1 MKTDLLEKIKTI
13 PESPG
18 VYIFK
23 DAMGR
28 ILYIGKARNLR
39 NRVKSYFTS
48 TERLDPR
55 RRNMVSKIKDIS
67 FTVTDTELEA
77 LALEAN
83 LIKQNR
89 PRYNIIL
96 RDDKNYPYLRLG
108 IKDNWPALEVVR
120 KVSRDGAMYFGPF
133 IPASSVW
140 ETLSFIR
147 KHFNIRPCRYS
158 LDRPMRPCVQ
168 YQMKRCPA
176 PCAGLIDREEY
187 MKSVKEVERFLKGER
202 RELLFELSKRMELL
216 SEELRFEEAVQVR
229 DRIKAIERSLQNQK
243 VVAPELGD
251 MDVVALYQ
259 EGRDTMFQVFFV
271 RNGILISAKDFF
283 VKNTEFIST
292 EEVMEDFLKFF
303 YAKDTIPPEKILLQY
318 RPVSTGELQ
327 DWLTIK
333 RGARVSII
341 LPDDEKKRE
350 LIDMALNNA
359 RLSLHTRRGKLTS
372 ELLET
377 MKERLGLKSLPRAIG
392 AFDVS
397 TVAGSHSVGAF
408 IWWEEGEFKKEH
420 YRHLR
425 IRTVE
430 GIDDYSMM
438 AEIVKRTIKN
448 LGDKIPDLIIIDGGR
463 AHLNTALKAAKEVP
477 GKGISEIDF
486 IGIAK
491 EPDRVV
497 LSDGRTISI
506 EDRRADSLLLRRI
519 RDEVHRFAISFHRKI
534 RTAGMRRS
542 RLDMIKGIGKK
553 RKLALLRAFG
563 SVDAIKK
570 ATVDEIASVDG
581 MNRRIAE
588 ELLKELKKGEVEV
601 A

>member
-1 MKTDLLEKIKTI
+1 MEKISTM
-13 PESPG
+13 PENPG
-18 VYIFK
+18 VYLFK
-23 DAMGR
+23 DSMGR

-39 NRVKSYFTS
+39 SRIRSYFIS
-48 TERLDPR
+48 IERLDPR
-55 RRNMVSKIKDIS
+55 RRNMVSKVKDIS

-83 LIKQNR
+83 LIKQYR

-96 RDDKNYPYLRLG
+96 RDDKNYPYLRLS

-120 KVSRDGAMYFGPF
+120 RVRRDGAMYFGPF

-147 KHFNIRPCRYS
+147 KHFKIRPCRYR

-202 RELLFELSKRMELL
+202 KELLFELRRRMELL
-216 SEELRFEEAVQVR
+216 SEELRFEEAAQIR
-229 DRIKAIERSLQNQK
+229 DRIKAIEKSLQNQK

-251 MDVVALYQ
+251 MDGVALYQ

-271 RNGILISAKDFF
+271 RNGILVSAKDFF
-283 VKNTEFIST
+283 VKNTEFISV
-292 EEVMEDFLKFF
+292 EEIMEDFLKFF

-318 RPVSTGELQ
+318 RPLSTGELQ

-359 RLSLHTRRGKLTS
+359 RLLLHTRRGKLTK

-377 MKERLGLKSLPRAIG
+377 MKERLGLRSLPHAIG
-392 AFDVS
+392 AFDIS

-408 IWWEEGEFKKEH
+408 IWWEDGEFKKEY

-438 AEIVKRTIKN
+438 AEIVKRTIRN
-448 LGDKIPDLIIIDGGR
+448 LGDKIPELIIIDGGR
-463 AHLNTALKAAKEVP
+463 AHLNTAFKAAEEVL

-497 LSDGRTISI
+497 LLDGRIISI

-534 RTAGMRRS
+534 RTAAMRRS

-563 SVDAIKK
+563 SVDAIKN
-570 ATVDEIASVDG
+570 ATVDEIASVEG

>member
-1 MKTDLLEKIKTI
+1 MDKIKTI

-23 DAMGR
+23 DSMGR

-39 NRVKSYFTS
+39 SRVRSYFIS
-48 TERLDPR
+48 RERLDPR

-83 LIKQNR
+83 LIKQYK

-96 RDDKNYPYLRLG
+96 RDDKNYPYLKLC
-108 IKDNWPALEVVR
+108 INDEWPFLEVVR
-120 KVSRDGAMYFGPF
+120 RVSRDGSVYFGPF

-147 KHFNIRPCRYS
+147 KHFNIRPCRYR

-176 PCAGLIDREEY
+176 PCAGLIEREEY
-187 MKSVKEVERFLKGER
+187 MKSVKEVERFLRGER
-202 RELLFELSKRMELL
+202 RELLSELSRRMELL
-216 SEELRFEEAVQVR
+216 SEELRFEEAARVR

-292 EEVMEDFLKFF
+292 EEIMEDFLKFF

-318 RPVSTGELQ
+318 RPLSTGELQ

-333 RGARVSII
+333 RGAKVSII

-359 RLSLHTRRGKLTS
+359 RLLLHTRRGKLTS
-372 ELLET
+372 ELLKT
-377 MKERLGLKSLPRAIG
+377 MKERLGLKSLPHAIG
-392 AFDVS
+392 AFDIS
-397 TVAGSHSVGAF
+397 TIAGSHSVGAF
-408 IWWEEGEFKKEH
+408 IWWEEGEFKKEY

-425 IRTVE
+425 VRTVE

-463 AHLNTALKAAKEVP
+463 AHLNTALKAAKEVL
-477 GKGISEIDF
+477 GKGISETDF

-497 LSDGRTISI
+497 LLDGRTISI
-506 EDRRADSLLLRRI
+506 EDRKADSLLLRRI

-534 RTAGMRRS
+534 RIAGMRRS

-581 MNRRIAE
+581 MNRKIAE
-588 ELLKELKKGEVEV
+588 ELLRELKKGEVEV

>member
-1 MKTDLLEKIKTI
+1 MEKIKTI

-23 DAMGR
+23 DSMGR
-28 ILYIGKARNLR
+28 VLYIGKAKNLR

-55 RRNMVSKIKDIS
+55 RRNMVNKIKDIS

-77 LALEAN
+77 LAFEAN
-83 LIKQNR
+83 LIKQYK

-96 RDDKNYPYLRLG
+96 RDDKNYPYLRLS
-108 IKDNWPALEVVR
+108 ITDNWPALEVVR
-120 KVSRDGAMYFGPF
+120 RVSRDGALYFGPF

-147 KHFNIRPCRYS
+147 KHFNIRPCRYR

-168 YQMKRCPA
+168 YQMRRCPA

-202 RELLFELSKRMELL
+202 KELLFELRRRMELL
-216 SEELRFEEAVQVR
+216 SEELRFEEAARVR

-271 RNGILISAKDFF
+271 RNGILISVKDFF
-283 VKNTEFIST
+283 VKNTEFISV
-292 EEVMEDFLKFF
+292 EEIMEDFLKFF

-318 RPVSTGELQ
+318 RPLSIGELQ

-341 LPDDEKKRE
+341 MPDDEKKRE
-350 LIDMALNNA
+350 LIDMALKNA
-359 RLSLHTRRGKLTS
+359 RLSLHTRRGKLNK
-372 ELLET
+372 EILET
-377 MKERLGLKSLPRAIG
+377 MNERLNLESLPHSIG

-463 AHLNTALKAAKEVP
+463 AHLNTALKAAEEVL
-477 GKGISEIDF
+477 GKGIKEIDF

-491 EPDRVV
+491 GPDRVV
-497 LSDGRTISI
+497 LSNGRTISI
-506 EDRRADSLLLRRI
+506 DDRGADSLLLRRI
-519 RDEVHRFAISFHRKI
+519 RDEVHRFAVSFHRKL

-570 ATVDEIASVDG
+570 ATVDEVASVDG
-581 MNRRIAE
+581 MNRKIAE
-588 ELLKELKKGEVEV
+588 EVLKELKKGEVEI